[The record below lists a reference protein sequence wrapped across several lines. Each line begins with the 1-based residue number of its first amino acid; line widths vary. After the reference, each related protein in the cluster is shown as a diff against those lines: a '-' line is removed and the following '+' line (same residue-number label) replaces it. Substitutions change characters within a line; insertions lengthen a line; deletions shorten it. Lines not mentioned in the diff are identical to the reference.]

1 MADFREGHELGR
13 ECGRGTLGRAGEM
26 ITGLGNGK
34 LGFGGSEEESTVA
47 RGGDLARVG
56 VVRSKGQGKFRESNP
71 WLR

>member
-34 LGFGGSEEESTVA
+34 LGFGGGQRKSLQWLGVA
-47 RGGDLARVG
+47 I
-56 VVRSKGQGKFRESNP
+56 
-71 WLR
+71 